1 MISKTMCILFS
12 ESYTATPNEL
22 AVERTLATVPFGGRY
37 RLIDFVLSS
46 LVKAKVDNI
55 GVLTK
60 EHYGSLMDHLGQG
73 KDWDLAR
80 RNGGLK
86 ILTPFAKAETATTR
100 NRSKIDALLSCR
112 PHLEKSAEEYVILAD
127 TNVVMNID
135 FQAMVEY
142 HVKKG
147 ADITLLYQNRND
159 PTYNGLVVDC
169 DRNNQVLDAYYSAG
183 QTRETQSALLKVFVF
198 NKSLLLSLLDRAYT
212 FGWNDF
218 DRDFITKNINKLN
231 IYGYEH
237 EGFAAVINTVADYY
251 AASMELIQS
260 AEVRKELFSSD
271 TPILTR
277 VKNSAP
283 TTYGFDGK
291 VKNSLIADGCVIDG
305 EVNNCIIFRD
315 VQVRKGA
322 VLNNCIIIQGGVIG
336 EGAQLSCVIT
346 DKDVT
351 VQDGHT
357 LSGYPTYPFV
367 ISKGQTV

>member
-22 AVERTLATVPFGGRY
+22 ADGRTLATVPFGGRY

-46 LVKAKVDNI
+46 LVKAQVDNI

-60 EHYGSLMDHLGQG
+60 EHYGSLMDHLGWG

-80 RNGGLK
+80 RKGGLK
-86 ILTPFAKAETATTR
+86 ILTPFAKAESASTR

-112 PHLEKSAEEYVILAD
+112 AYLEENTEEYVILAD

-135 FQAMVEY
+135 FRAMVEY
-142 HVKKG
+142 HVERG
-147 ADITLLYQNRND
+147 ADVTLLYQNRNN
-159 PTYNGLVVDC
+159 PSYNGMVVDC
-169 DRNNQVLDAYYSAG
+169 DRNGQVIDAFYSAG
-183 QTRETQSALLKVFVF
+183 QTSETQSTLLKVFIF
-198 NKSLLLSLLDRAYT
+198 NKSLLLNLLDRAYT
-212 FGWNDF
+212 FGWTDF

-237 EGFAAVINTVADYY
+237 KGYCAVINTVADYY
-251 AASMELIQS
+251 AASMELFQADI
-260 AEVRKELFSSD
+260 RNELFNSD

-283 TTYGFDGK
+283 TAYGFDGR
-291 VKNSLIADGCVIDG
+291 VHNSLIADGCVING

-315 VQVRKGA
+315 VEIKKGA
-322 VLNNCIIIQGGVIG
+322 VLNNCIIIQGSVIG
-336 EGAQLSCVIT
+336 EGAKLSCVIT
-346 DKDVT
+346 DKNVT
-351 VQDGHT
+351 VQDEHV